1 MKTHV
6 CTVFVSFTPTKTL
19 KYYHMKTDVLNEK
32 HKLGLGGVAIGTAFE
47 PLTDEDSYKVLQ
59 KAWDLGIRYF
69 DSSPWYGLTKSERR
83 FGSFLQNQKR
93 DEFVFSTKVGRL
105 FTEVP
110 EDKVPPTMWKAPLN
124 YDFEHNYT
132 ADAIKKSIEESLRR
146 TGLNHIDI
154 VYVHDLSEDQV
165 GDRYPYFLKQ
175 AREGAFKVL
184 SDLRDQGIIKAWGMG
199 VNKIE
204 PILDCIESADPDI
217 CLSATQYSILE
228 HEDAVD
234 RLLPAV
240 KKADIKLVSGAG
252 YNSGFINGRPRYN
265 YKDVIPKGM
274 TEKRDKIAEI
284 AKKYNLSLVDAALH
298 FVLAADEFSAIIPG
312 ASKTEQVQGNIN
324 ALNTEIPVD
333 FWKELKSEGLIYE
346 KAQVPI

>member
-1 MKTHV
+1 MKADILT
-6 CTVFVSFTPTKTL
+6 
-19 KYYHMKTDVLNEK
+19 EK
-32 HKLGLGGVAIGTAFE
+32 HRLGLGGVAIGTAFE
-47 PLTDEDSYKVLQ
+47 PLTDGDSYEVLQ
-59 KAWDLGIRYF
+59 KAWDLGIRYY
-69 DSSPWYGLTKSERR
+69 DTSPWYGLTKSERR
-83 FGSFLQNQKR
+83 FGNYLHGQNR
-93 DEFVFSTKVGRL
+93 EDFVLSTKVGRL
-105 FTEVP
+105 FVEVP
-110 EDKVPPTMWKAPLN
+110 EDEVPPTMWQDPLH

-132 ADAIKKSIEESLRR
+132 ADAIKRSIEESLERLR
-146 TGLNHIDI
+146 LDYIDI

-184 SDLRDQGIIKAWGMG
+184 SELRDQGIIKAWGMG

-204 PILDCIESADPDI
+204 PILDCLDSADPDI

-240 KKADIKLVSGAG
+240 KKAGVKLVSGAG

-274 TEKRDKIAEI
+274 TEKRDRISTI
-284 AKKYNLSLVDAALH
+284 AKKYNIDIVDAALH
-298 FVLAADEFSAIIPG
+298 FVLAADEFISIIPG
-312 ASKTEQVQGNIN
+312 ASKPEQVEDNVN
-324 ALNTEIPVD
+324 ALQKKIPAE
-333 FWKELKSEGLIYE
+333 FWKELQSEGLIYE
-346 KAQVPI
+346 KAQIPS